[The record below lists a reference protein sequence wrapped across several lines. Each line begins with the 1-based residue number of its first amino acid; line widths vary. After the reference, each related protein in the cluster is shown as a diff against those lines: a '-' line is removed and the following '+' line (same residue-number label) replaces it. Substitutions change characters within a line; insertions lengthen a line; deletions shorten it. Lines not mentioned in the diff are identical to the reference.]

1 MPSITL
7 DESRWPLVIVRIV
20 GTPTDEE
27 LDAFL
32 AESTHRLRRNE
43 IQVSIIDVSKA
54 DRSPPTQRRKQAE
67 WMRVHDDLLRRR
79 SAGMAYV
86 ITNPMVR
93 GVLTAIMWLQP
104 LPVEHTVVGTLEEA
118 ERWAI
123 AQLAKRGG
131 AAPPPRE

>member
-20 GTPTDEE
+20 GTPTDDE

-32 AESTHRLRRNE
+32 AESTVRLQRKE
-43 IQVSIIDVSKA
+43 IQVSIIDVSRA
-54 DRSPPTQRRKQAE
+54 DRAPATQRRKQAD
-67 WMRVHDDLLRRR
+67 WMRDHESLLRRR

-104 LPVEHTVVGTLEEA
+104 LPVEHTVVATLEEA
-118 ERWAI
+118 ERWAL
-123 AQLAKRGG
+123 AQLEKHRG
-131 AAPPPRE
+131 ASPPPRE

>member
-20 GTPTDEE
+20 GTPTDDE

-32 AESTHRLRRNE
+32 AESTVRLQRKE
-43 IQVSIIDVSKA
+43 IQVSIIDVSRA
-54 DRSPPTQRRKQAE
+54 DRAPATQRRKQAD
-67 WMRVHDDLLRRR
+67 WMRDHENLLRRR

-104 LPVEHTVVGTLEEA
+104 LPVEHTVVSTLEEA
-118 ERWAI
+118 ERWAL
-123 AQLAKRGG
+123 AQLEKHRG